1 MHHVIFMWPPVG
13 IIGEVMSET
22 RETDVEPTPWHL
34 WVIGVVALIYIVA
47 NNRNDDNG
55 VVVTTVAAPNELE
68 QVGVD
73 LQETILADGVV
84 TRDELVQAV
93 AAMATCLKDHGLTGV
108 TWSVD
113 DDGNSW
119 EYEYESDDSDAERA
133 ISNLC
138 FFSYVDR
145 LF

>member
-1 MHHVIFMWPPVG
+1 MSRKPLIFM
-13 IIGEVMSET
+13 
-22 RETDVEPTPWHL
+22 
-34 WVIGVVALIYIVA
+34 VIGVVALIYIVA

-93 AAMATCLKDHGLTGV
+93 AAMATCLEDHGLTGV